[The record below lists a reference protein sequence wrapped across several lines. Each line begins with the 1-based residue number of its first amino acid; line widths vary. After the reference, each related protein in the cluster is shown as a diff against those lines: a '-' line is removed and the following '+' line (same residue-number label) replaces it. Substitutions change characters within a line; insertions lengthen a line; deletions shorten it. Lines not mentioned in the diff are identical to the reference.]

1 MQNGVRL
8 IFCVTWGESNRE
20 NLMRSMV
27 FVLVSIVAST
37 VGCASTPGAQPH
49 DMSATQ
55 HEVMSSGEEKVA
67 AAHAVQYD
75 TSAKTEKGGRCSG
88 GGARDG
94 AGDGACWTS
103 VSNPTAEHLVEAERH
118 RKMAADHRAAS
129 KALRDAEASACV
141 GLSDQD
147 RDMSPFS
154 HREDIAGVEPLT
166 SGGRSRS
173 LPTTVGAVITFR
185 ATPGMT
191 TQWLQRLVDCH
202 LARSAA
208 MGHDVPEMAYCPL
221 MPKSTT
227 ARVVARD
234 AGFAVEVRSDDSESV
249 KEIIKRAQALV
260 GR

>member
-1 MQNGVRL
+1 
-8 IFCVTWGESNRE
+8 
-20 NLMRSMV
+20 MRSMV

-37 VGCASTPGAQPH
+37 STSACAAAPGTQPH
-49 DMSATQ
+49 DMNEAQ
-55 HEVMSSGEEKVA
+55 HEAMASGDDKYA
-67 AAHAVQYD
+67 AAHVAQHNPSKSID
-75 TSAKTEKGGRCSG
+75 KTGRCISG
-88 GGARDG
+88 SARGDT
-94 AGDGACWTS
+94 GDGVCWTS
-103 VSNPTAEHLVEAERH
+103 ESNPTSWHLVEAERH
-118 RKMAADHRAAS
+118 RKMAAEHRAAS
-129 KALRDAEASACV
+129 KALRDAEAGACV

-154 HREDIAGVEPLT
+154 HREDIARVEPLT
-166 SGGRSRS
+166 SGGGSRS

-191 TQWLQRLVDCH
+191 AQWLQRLVDCH

-227 ARVVARD
+227 ARVLARD
-234 AGFAVEVRSDDSESV
+234 AGFAVEVRSDDSDSV
-249 KEIIKRAQALV
+249 KEILKRAQALV

>member
-1 MQNGVRL
+1 M
-8 IFCVTWGESNRE
+8 S
-20 NLMRSMV
+20 
-27 FVLVSIVAST
+27 VS
-37 VGCASTPGAQPH
+37 
-49 DMSATQ
+49 Q
-55 HEVMSSGEEKVA
+55 HEGMSSAEEKLA
-67 AAHAVQYD
+67 AAHAARFD
-75 TSAKTEKGGRCSG
+75 TAAKTGKGERCSG
-88 GGARDG
+88 GARNN
-94 AGDGACWTS
+94 AGDEACWTL

-118 RKMAADHRAAS
+118 HKMAADHRAAS
-129 KALRDAEASACV
+129 KALRDAEATACA

-191 TQWLQRLVDCH
+191 AQWLQRLVDCH

-221 MPKSTT
+221 MTRSTT

-234 AGFAVEVRSDDSESV
+234 AGFAVEVRSDDSDSV